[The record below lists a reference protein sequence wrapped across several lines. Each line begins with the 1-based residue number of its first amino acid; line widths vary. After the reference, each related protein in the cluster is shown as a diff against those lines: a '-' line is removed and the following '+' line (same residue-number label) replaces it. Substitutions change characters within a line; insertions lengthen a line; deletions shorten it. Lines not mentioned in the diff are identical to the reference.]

1 MGLKSVFEP
10 RQSVFL
16 CQFCMSILM
25 LIYEFATFFLNI
37 GLTPPP
43 PFEQLKNC
51 RIGPAF
57 KLTFNLKTL
66 KVSLFRNLKGKRN
79 DIEISHRMQ
88 KTGVKDFLLIR
99 KHRLSRKKTQLSLFI
114 KPPQVHFLIGGSI
127 VIVNL
132 FVK

>member
-1 MGLKSVFEP
+1 MNS
-10 RQSVFL
+10 
-16 CQFCMSILM
+16 
-25 LIYEFATFFLNI
+25 
-37 GLTPPP
+37 
-43 PFEQLKNC
+43 
-51 RIGPAF
+51 
-57 KLTFNLKTL
+57 KL
-66 KVSLFRNLKGKRN
+66 LFRNLKSKRN
-79 DIEISHRMQ
+79 DISHRMQ